1 MMSSP
6 SLLTIVQNAVLAI
19 NGLAQQFQKFFK
31 TKIIISITDFGGVGD
46 GKTDN
51 LAAYLRAVAFLSG
64 TGGSIFFPP
73 GTYLFSA
80 NAPFNYPTG
89 TFSVSIVGS
98 GADSTVLF
106 WPNASGGLTFTL
118 SGIGSSIHVR
128 DLTLTTGATNGGNA
142 LLIQSSFADAN
153 PALTAISDIYR
164 VTIRGSDAYA
174 VFANYWTIG
183 VNVTNVSNIQ
193 IENLTAL
200 GPATPNGT
208 GITLIGN
215 PGGAT
220 YGVVYNIAK
229 STFNNLTGIQYGSY
243 IQGVTVDQCNFTSN
257 NGTCNGIFGPGGQTG
272 QLLQLNVTNCQF
284 NVPTNAIVL
293 GTVVGDVLIAN
304 NLVISRANSN
314 AFNLGPVTFFTITGN
329 VIQSSDPTTTN
340 GIVIGGTGGIGT
352 ISDNLVDAFNTGI
365 WLQANAPNV
374 SVTGNLLAG
383 NTTALLNSS
392 NAVSNYIANN
402 PGYNP
407 VGVTTNTMGTSP
419 FTYAAGSSPET
430 HYVRSAGT
438 ISSITI
444 GGQTIATAALANDPI
459 TIQLGPNESYI
470 TTWATTAPTYVR
482 SVH

>member
-1 MMSSP
+1 MMFGSSS

-164 VTIRGSDAYA
+164 VTIRGSDAYP

-183 VNVTNVSNIQ
+183 VNLTNVSNIQ

-329 VIQSSDPTTTN
+329 
-340 GIVIGGTGGIGT
+340 
-352 ISDNLVDAFNTGI
+352 
-365 WLQANAPNV
+365 
-374 SVTGNLLAG
+374 LLAG